1 MNRGRIAWLVGLGA
15 LAVAVTVV
23 LSFSRTGR
31 LHDLGVLVL
40 VAAAALAGGCV
51 IANIGHRNRRDGLR
65 ADNPGALVLIAR
77 RSTELRWA
85 ILRTDLIPGENVLS
99 TVLTPFLGLVA
110 GGDGIRVTTGW
121 LTRYP
126 AFELA
131 WADIVSIDV
140 AVAQVSR
147 FTTAPAVALTIDTP
161 QGEVVLPFAIARDT
175 ASGLRYRSFEEIDA
189 VIAELLQM
197 RELATR
203 ERG

>member
-1 MNRGRIAWLVGLGA
+1 MHRGRIAWLIGLGA
-15 LAVAVTVV
+15 LAVAVAVV
-23 LSFSRTGR
+23 LSFARAGR
-31 LHDLGVLVL
+31 LHDLGVLVS
-40 VAAAALAGGCV
+40 VAAAALAGGYV

-77 RSTELRWA
+77 RSSELRWA

-110 GGDGIRVTTGW
+110 SGDGIRVTTGW

-126 AFELA
+126 AFELS

-140 AVAQVSR
+140 SVAQVSR
-147 FTTAPAVALTIDTP
+147 FTTAPAVALTLDTP
-161 QGEVVLPFAIARDT
+161 QGEVALPFAIARDT
-175 ASGLRYRSFEEIDA
+175 ATGLRYRSFAEIDE
-189 VIAELLQM
+189 VTAEL
-197 RELATR
+197 RRARDLATR